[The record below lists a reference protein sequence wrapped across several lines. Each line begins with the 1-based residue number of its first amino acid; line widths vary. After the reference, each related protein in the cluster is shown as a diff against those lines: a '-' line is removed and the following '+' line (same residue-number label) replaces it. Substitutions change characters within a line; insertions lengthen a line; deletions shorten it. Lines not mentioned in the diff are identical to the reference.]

1 MKYESIEEGMA
12 IVANDT
18 LYLVVATDLKI
29 RNITNQSIT
38 LYDTDQKRLV
48 YPSLFTWERENKLWT
63 DHVEIQEIIPKDRV
77 NIGII

>member
-1 MKYESIEEGMA
+1 MKFEFIEEGMA
-12 IVANDT
+12 IKTNDN

-38 LYDTDQKRLV
+38 LYDTVQKRLV

-63 DHVEIQEIIPKDRV
+63 DHAEIQEIFPKDRV
-77 NIGII
+77 SIEVI

>member
-12 IVANDT
+12 IKANEV

-38 LYDTDQKRLV
+38 LYDTEHKRLV

-63 DHVEIQEIIPKDRV
+63 NVEIQEVIPKERV
-77 NIGII
+77 GIVII